1 MIRRDDGKWVKQN
14 PEVTESKERSLT
26 AFKLALRRGEILS
39 VLKDH
44 PSWIMIQEI
53 LTEKIKRLEQ
63 KRKEFEKLDHR
74 ALDLILQEE
83 KDFLFLR
90 DIVDDLSGSMS
101 GFEEEISRLE
111 RELDERKAVIAH
123 G

>member
-1 MIRRDDGKWVKQN
+1 MDIKKLW
-14 PEVTESKERSLT
+14 P
-26 AFKLALRRGEILS
+26 FKRIDQEFS
-39 VLKDH
+39 
-44 PSWIMIQEI
+44 EI

-74 ALDLILQEE
+74 VLDLILQEE